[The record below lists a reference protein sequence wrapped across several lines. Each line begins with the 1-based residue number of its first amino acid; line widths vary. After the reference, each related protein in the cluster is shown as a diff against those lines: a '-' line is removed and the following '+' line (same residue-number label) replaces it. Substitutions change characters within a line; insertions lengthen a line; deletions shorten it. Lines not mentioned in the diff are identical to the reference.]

1 MLYRK
6 TKNIIQASTV
16 QVIKNKNENLDNNSN
31 HKLIHGQCTSKY
43 NLHHTHT
50 HILSSFIIL
59 LLSVYNCGTLC
70 ITLYIHYT

>member
-6 TKNIIQASTV
+6 TKKIIQASTV

-50 HILSSFIIL
+50 HIIIIYHL
-59 LLSVYNCGTLC
+59 IVICV
-70 ITLYIHYT
+70 